1 MTATYAD
8 TDWPG
13 MYIVRLFKDQAAA
26 PQEQWV
32 AYNVPPE
39 ESDLKMASNAEIL
52 ARLSNDVHVQ
62 IHEPG
67 QTQWIEGHSTSQ
79 EARTLLL
86 FLLVVA
92 LLVEQLYAH
101 RLSYLPSQ
109 PGGRT

>member
-1 MTATYAD
+1 MRIPIVRA
-8 TDWPG
+8 
-13 MYIVRLFKDQAAA
+13 MYVVRLFKDQAAA

-39 ESDLKMASNAEIL
+39 ESDLKMATNAEIL
-52 ARLSNDVHVQ
+52 SRLTNDVHVQ

-86 FLLVVA
+86 FVPLAAALV
-92 LLVEQLYAH
+92 VEQLFAH

-109 PGGRT
+109 AGGPA